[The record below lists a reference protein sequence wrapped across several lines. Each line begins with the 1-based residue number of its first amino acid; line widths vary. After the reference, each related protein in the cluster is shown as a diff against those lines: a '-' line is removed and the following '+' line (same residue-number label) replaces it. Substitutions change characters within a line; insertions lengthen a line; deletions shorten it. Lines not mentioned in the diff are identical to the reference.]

1 MRVAEDVNG
10 ISLTWVHSC
19 LSRKQGIAENW
30 NLIQMYVCKYNFVQ
44 VYYIKICKSFLRK
57 KYIFMGTPN
66 STQKENWILTT
77 PSVLL
82 VLLSLMALCVSIPW
96 EDMIQDY
103 FWNMTFKNKCAMFDR
118 SKQNIVIF
126 IIIHRE
132 SKLSLTIIPC
142 IQYSRQVDI
151 KM

>member
-1 MRVAEDVNG
+1 MKNVRIFIVNCFYFNDAFRKLMRVAEDVNG

-30 NLIQMYVCKYNFVQ
+30 YLIQMYVCKYNFVQ

-66 STQKENWILTT
+66 CNLKENWILTSPT
-77 PSVLL
+77 VLL
-82 VLLSLMALCVSIPW
+82 VLPSVMALCVSIPW

-103 FWNMTFKNKCAMFDR
+103 FLKYDIQ
-118 SKQNIVIF
+118 KQMCYV
-126 IIIHRE
+126 
-132 SKLSLTIIPC
+132 
-142 IQYSRQVDI
+142 
-151 KM
+151 

>member
-30 NLIQMYVCKYNFVQ
+30 YLIQLYVCKYNFVR

-66 STQKENWILTT
+66 SSLKENWILTT
-77 PSVLL
+77 PTVLL
-82 VLLSLMALCVSIPW
+82 VLRSLMALCVSIPW

-103 FWNMTFKNKCAMFDR
+103 FWNMTFKNKCAMFNR
-118 SKQNIVIF
+118 SKQNVVIF